1 MSENISMKTLFHPSL
16 YQFDQAQP
24 SYWEATAGASGLAA
38 EALSGAQSCDVA
50 IIGGG
55 YTGLSA
61 ALHLARDYNIDVRL
75 LEAGHIG
82 WGASG
87 RNGGFCTTGA
97 TKVSLKA
104 QLAKFG
110 VEQTRSFYQS
120 QAEAVNLVRTLGAEE
135 SIDFLLQGDCEF
147 IVADS
152 DAHFTELLK
161 NAELEQTLLGVDVT
175 IHSKDEFREIGYD
188 SPHQHG
194 AIAIRPSFAL
204 HPLRY
209 ARGLAAAAERR
220 GAQIHTHSE
229 VLHWHKQDDGRHL
242 LETAAG
248 SLRAKQVILTGNGF
262 MPEHLHPGV
271 RGRPLPVQSAI
282 VVTQPMS
289 ESELVQKGWHTQS
302 PAINSKHMFFYYR
315 LLSDGRFMLGGRADH
330 IGNPAGAEATYDE
343 LKRSIADMWPQFADL
358 EYTHQWRG
366 LVCFALNLRPS
377 IGRMPE
383 DKSIYFAYG
392 YHGNGVNS
400 ATWSGREL
408 ARWLA
413 GKTPGNHHLPM
424 HLPAIVRG
432 RPPRFPL
439 AFLRRQYLRAGLS
452 FYKLRDRIGF

>member
-1 MSENISMKTLFHPSL
+1 MKPLFHPSL
-16 YQFDQAQP
+16 YEFNKAQP
-24 SYWEATAGASGLAA
+24 SYWEATAGSNGPHSEPLA
-38 EALSGAQSCDVA
+38 GTQNCDVA

-61 ALHLARDYNIDVRL
+61 ALHLARDFSVDVCL

-97 TKVSLKA
+97 TKMSLKS
-104 QLAKFG
+104 QLSKFG
-110 VEQTRSFYQS
+110 VEQTRLFYQS
-120 QAEAVNLVRTLGAEE
+120 QVEAVNLVRSLGTDEN
-135 SIDFLLQGDCEF
+135 IDYLPQGDCEY

-152 DAHFTELLK
+152 DAHFARLK
-161 NAELEQTLLGVDVT
+161 KAAEVESTLLGLDVS
-175 IHSKDEFREIGYD
+175 IHSQDEFREIGYD

-194 AIAIRPSFAL
+194 AAAHRPSFAL

-209 ARGLAAAAERR
+209 AQGLAAAAQRR
-220 GAQIHTHSE
+220 GARIHARSE
-229 VLHWHKQDDGRHL
+229 VLRWHKQTDGRHL
-242 LETAAG
+242 LETASA
-248 SLRAKQVILTGNGF
+248 SLVARQVILTGNGF
-262 MPEHLHPGV
+262 MPEHLHRGV
-271 RGRPLPVQSAI
+271 QGRPLPLQSAI
-282 VVTQPMS
+282 VVTRPMS
-289 ESELVQKGWHTQS
+289 DDELQQKGWHTES
-302 PAINSKHMFFYYR
+302 PVINSRHMFFYYR
-315 LLSDGRFMLGGRADH
+315 LLSDKRFMLGGRANH
-330 IGNPAGAEATYDE
+330 IGDPAGAEQSFAE
-343 LKRSIADMWPQFADL
+343 LKQAIVRMWPQFADL

-383 DKSIYFAYG
+383 DKSVYFAYG

-413 GKTPGNHHLPM
+413 GKYSGNSLLPG
-424 HLPAIVRG
+424 HLPAIMRG
-432 RPPRFPL
+432 RPPKFPL

-452 FYKLRDRIGF
+452 AYKLRDYFDF

>member
-1 MSENISMKTLFHPSL
+1 MKTLFHPSL

-24 SYWEATAGASGLAA
+24 SYWEATAGSSNLKS
-38 EALSGAQSCDVA
+38 EPLSGAQSCEVA

-61 ALHLARDYNIDVRL
+61 ALHLVRDFDTDVCL

-87 RNGGFCTTGA
+87 RNGGFCTTGS
-97 TKVSLKA
+97 TKVSVKS

-110 VEQTRSFYQS
+110 VEQTRRFYQS
-120 QAEAVNLVRTLGAEE
+120 QFDAVNLVRALGEDE
-135 SIDFLLQGDCEF
+135 NIDYLPQGDCEF

-152 DAHFTELLK
+152 HAHFADLQKT
-161 NAELEQTLLGVDVT
+161 AELERTLLGLDVT
-175 IHSKDEFREIGYD
+175 IHSQEEFREIGYD
-188 SPHQHG
+188 APHQHG
-194 AIAIRPSFAL
+194 ALAIRPSFAL

-220 GAQIHTHSE
+220 GARIHAHSE
-229 VLHWHKQDDGRHL
+229 VLHWHKQEDGGHL
-242 LETAAG
+242 LETEGG

-262 MPEHLHPGV
+262 MPEHLHSGV
-271 RGRPLPVQSAI
+271 QGRPLPVQSAI
-282 VVTQPMS
+282 VVTRPMS
-289 ESELVQKGWHTQS
+289 DSELQQKSWYTEN

-315 LLSDGRFMLGGRADH
+315 LLSDKRFMLGGRANH
-330 IGNPAGAEATYDE
+330 IGDPLGAEQTFSD
-343 LKRSIADMWPQFADL
+343 LKQSIARMWPQFADL

-408 ARWLA
+408 AKWLA
-413 GKTPGNHHLPM
+413 GKNSGHTVLPM
-424 HLPAIVRG
+424 HLPAIIRG
-432 RPPRFPL
+432 RPPKFPL
-439 AFLRRQYLRAGLS
+439 AFLRRQYVRAGLS
-452 FYKLRDRIGF
+452 FYNLRDRFDF

>member
-1 MSENISMKTLFHPSL
+1 VKTLFHPSL

-24 SYWEATAGASGLAA
+24 SYWEATAGTTDLQAKALADT
-38 EALSGAQSCDVA
+38 QSCDVA

-61 ALHLARDYNIDVRL
+61 ALHLARDYNVDVRL

-97 TKVSLKA
+97 TKVSLKS

-120 QAEAVNLVRTLGAEE
+120 QADAVNLVRTLGEEE
-135 SIDFLLQGDCEF
+135 SIDYLPQGDCEF

-152 DAHFTELLK
+152 DAHFASLQEQ
-161 NAELEQTLLGVDVT
+161 AEIERGLLGLDVT
-175 IHSKDEFREIGYD
+175 SHSQAEFREIGYD

-194 AIAIRPSFAL
+194 AFAIRPSFAL

-209 ARGLAAAAERR
+209 AQGLAAAAERR
-220 GAQIHTHSE
+220 GAHIHAYSE
-229 VLHWHKQDDGRHL
+229 VLQWHKRQDGSHL
-242 LETAAG
+242 LKTARG
-248 SLRAKQVILTGNGF
+248 SLHARRVILTGNGF

-282 VVTQPMS
+282 VVTRPMG
-289 ESELVQKGWHTQS
+289 ESELNEKGWHTEN
-302 PAINSKHMFFYYR
+302 PTINSKHMFFYYR
-315 LLSDGRFMLGGRADH
+315 LLSDGSFMLGGR
-330 IGNPAGAEATYDE
+330 GNHVGDPAGADTSYNE
-343 LKRSIADMWPQFADL
+343 LKRSIAQLWPQFADI
-358 EYTHQWRG
+358 EYSHQWRG

-377 IGRMPE
+377 IGRMP
-383 DKSIYFAYG
+383 DDTSVYFAYG
-392 YHGNGVNS
+392 YHGNGVNT

-413 GKTPGNHHLPM
+413 GKTSGKHHLPM
-424 HLPAIVRG
+424 HLPAIMRG
-432 RPPRFPL
+432 RSPKFPL
-439 AFLRRQYLRAGLS
+439 AFLRRQYVRAGLG
-452 FYKLRDRIGF
+452 FYKLRDRFNF

>member
-1 MSENISMKTLFHPSL
+1 MKPLFHPSL
-16 YQFDQAQP
+16 YEFGQPQP
-24 SYWEATAGASGLAA
+24 SYWEATASNNSLPGEPLRAT
-38 EALSGAQSCDVA
+38 ESCDVA

-61 ALHLARDYNIDVRL
+61 ALHLAHDFSVDVCL

-87 RNGGFCTTGA
+87 RNGGFCTMGA
-97 TKVSLKA
+97 TKVSLKS

-110 VEQTRSFYQS
+110 VEQTRHFYQS
-120 QAEAVNLVRTLGAEE
+120 QAEAVNLVRSLGTDEN
-135 SIDFLLQGDCEF
+135 IDYLPQGDCEY

-152 DAHFTELLK
+152 DAHFAGLK
-161 NAELEQTLLGVDVT
+161 KTAEIETTLLGVDVS
-175 IHSKDEFREIGYD
+175 IHSQDEFREIGYD

-194 AIAIRPSFAL
+194 AIALRPSFAL

-209 ARGLAAAAERR
+209 AQGLAAAALRR
-220 GAQIHTHSE
+220 GARIHPYSE
-229 VLHWHKQDDGRHL
+229 VLHWHKQADGSHL
-242 LETAAG
+242 LETAQG
-248 SLRAKQVILTGNGF
+248 SLSAKQVILTGNGF
-262 MPEHLHPGV
+262 MPEHLHRGV
-271 RGRPLPVQSAI
+271 QGRPLPLQSAI
-282 VVTQPMS
+282 VVTRPMS
-289 ESELVQKGWHTQS
+289 DDELKQKGWHTEN
-302 PAINSKHMFFYYR
+302 PTLNSSHMFFYYR
-315 LLSDGRFMLGGRADH
+315 LLSDKRFMLGGRADH
-330 IGNPAGAEATYDE
+330 IGDPAGAEQTFAG
-343 LKRSIADMWPQFADL
+343 LKQAIARMWPQFADL
-358 EYTHQWRG
+358 EYSHQWRG

-383 DKSIYFAYG
+383 DKSVYFAYG

-413 GKTPGNHHLPM
+413 GKNSGNSLLPK

-439 AFLRRQYLRAGLS
+439 AFLRRQYLRAGLGI
-452 FYKLRDRIGF
+452 YRLRDYFDF